1 MAVQVNVL
9 LVALG
14 YFVYD
19 TIGCALIEEDRANAA
34 HHVCSIAA
42 VAVGI
47 FRLHVRSL
55 FSSACILWPD
65 DSSQDVL
72 IPPDVHAERDGAGV
86 LPAHDGGHQPLPAW
100 PLLSEGAAGVSGV
113 PRACARD

>member
-1 MAVQVNVL
+1 ML

-19 TIGCALIEEDRANAA
+19 TIACALIEEDRANAA

-47 FRLHVRSL
+47 FGLHVRPLMPAMLARAHISG
-55 FSSACILWPD
+55 S
-65 DSSQDVL
+65 L
-72 IPPDVHAERDGAGV
+72 IPMVCVCRAGQSWC
-86 LPAHDGGHQPLPAW
+86 PAC
-100 PLLSEGAAGVSGV
+100 S
-113 PRACARD
+113 